1 MNLYAYKICF
11 YFSGYFF
18 KKLEKVVEI
27 LFVLIEIL
35 FVLSKID
42 KKRQILNITLENI
55 F

>member
-27 LFVLIEIL
+27 LFVL
-35 FVLSKID
+35 SKID
-42 KKRQILNITLENI
+42 KKTSNIKHYFRKYFLNKN
-55 F
+55 

>member
-1 MNLYAYKICF
+1 MIKYMNLYAYKICF

-27 LFVLIEIL
+27 LFVL
-35 FVLSKID
+35 SKID

>member
-18 KKLEKVVEI
+18 KKLEKIV
-27 LFVLIEIL
+27 EIL

-42 KKRQILNITLENI
+42 KKHQILNITLENI

>member
-1 MNLYAYKICF
+1 MNLYAYKICL
-11 YFSGYFF
+11 
-18 KKLEKVVEI
+18 LEKVV
-27 LFVLIEIL
+27 EIL

>member
-18 KKLEKVVEI
+18 KKLVKVV
-27 LFVLIEIL
+27 VIL

>member
-1 MNLYAYKICF
+1 MLIKFVFILVDIL
-11 YFSGYFF
+11 YFF
-18 KKLEKVVEI
+18 KKLEKVV
-27 LFVLIEIL
+27 EIL

>member
-1 MNLYAYKICF
+1 MNLYAYK
-11 YFSGYFF
+11 YFF
-18 KKLEKVVEI
+18 KKLEKVV
-27 LFVLIEIL
+27 EIL